1 MVPAHLHSVGAPSSH
16 LASIPSYGPCNR
28 LLPSS
33 QSPRRANPPASGYC
47 HVRDEPSGQLL
58 VQYLVIG
65 QRGQRSVELWGTMS
79 SKEPMQPVVPGTI
92 PRITTL
98 LICRNTILHAG
109 LRHILSDTQFA
120 LTDNVFEPTADVS
133 AFAGSEPVLI
143 LLFESLSLNEY
154 LEALERLK
162 AQCPSAW
169 VVVLAD
175 HLEPNAVVRL
185 YEAGLSGLC
194 SPAMVGSALVKAL
207 ELVVAGE
214 AFLPAAVG
222 LALLEQQSRRSRPD
236 AQAVRTTPAA
246 GLAGWLSDREVRI
259 LRYLMQGASNKEIA
273 HWLGLAEATVKVH
286 IKSILR
292 KVQAANRTQAA
303 MWAQKHL

>member
-1 MVPAHLHSVGAPSSH
+1 
-16 LASIPSYGPCNR
+16 
-28 LLPSS
+28 
-33 QSPRRANPPASGYC
+33 
-47 HVRDEPSGQLL
+47 
-58 VQYLVIG
+58 VQYSVIG
-65 QRGQRSVELWGTMS
+65 LRGQRSVELWGTMS

-273 HWLGLAEATVKVH
+273 HRLGLAEATVKVH
-286 IKSILR
+286 IKAILR